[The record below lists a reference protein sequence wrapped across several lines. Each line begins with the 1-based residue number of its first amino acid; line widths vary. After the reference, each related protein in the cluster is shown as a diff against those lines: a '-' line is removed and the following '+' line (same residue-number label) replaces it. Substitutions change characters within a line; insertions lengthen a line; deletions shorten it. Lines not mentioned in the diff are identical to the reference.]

1 MTGNSAILQVTLEQP
16 SGEDAQWS
24 SAAICWRCAL
34 SAVIAFA
41 GIVLGISELGTFV
54 FTWLRKDCDISIFSW
69 IEKILP
75 ITHNS
80 CSCYLE

>member
-1 MTGNSAILQVTLEQP
+1 MEKTLSGQVLP
-16 SGEDAQWS
+16 SVVGVLYLH
-24 SAAICWRCAL
+24 L
-34 SAVIAFA
+34 SLLL
-41 GIVLGISELGTFV
+41 GLVLGISELGTFI